1 VTRAA
6 AHFCRRVRRFRARE
20 TCRRG
25 QARGRR
31 AGHAPGNLCR
41 RWATGRSLMS
51 PISCEALLSV
61 GRRPA
66 NLRHQAQARIGTAM
80 EAGNRLCHW
89 CDGRDQRPA
98 APAGPGHQGDGISG
112 GRCSS
117 TCLPPSTMWCN
128 REEQGACSVAV
139 VVPVCGAREIPGQ
152 AAGTAPGGRAERN
165 LRAHLRN
172 YGP

>member
-1 VTRAA
+1 
-6 AHFCRRVRRFRARE
+6 
-20 TCRRG
+20 
-25 QARGRR
+25 
-31 AGHAPGNLCR
+31 
-41 RWATGRSLMS
+41 MS

-66 NLRHQAQARIGTAM
+66 NLRHQAQARIDTAM

-117 TCLPPSTMWCN
+117 ACLPPSTMWCN
-128 REEQGACSVAV
+128 QRGKELPRWRWWFRSGKFLGRLLARRRAAARRGPYELICVTMVHRQG
-139 VVPVCGAREIPGQ
+139 GAGRH
-152 AAGTAPGGRAERN
+152 AATTIYTKHGCRWGCCRSSS
-165 LRAHLRN
+165 
-172 YGP
+172 